1 MIQELISELT
11 TFNVNDIL
19 VNVNREDFISIRS
32 SENEMKLPLST
43 ELKKKYQHSQTHF
56 RETGVHL
63 LCVARGFLKWTYR
76 DKVCLSPILIAPLQ
90 SKLDKVRQELHVEWE
105 SADWFLNPF
114 LLRYFKNQF
123 DFEWP
128 CMEEILQNFSQLEEG
143 LLSRG
148 FEITIEDAE
157 VVGNFH
163 HHRLEVLRDLELL
176 QQSTISDNLTELI
189 HYGSTKHYERFN
201 LSARLLF
208 PADNEQLSVFS
219 EITDKN
225 LVVQGP
231 PGTGKSQVL
240 GNMIGKA
247 VFNGYS
253 TLVVS
258 EKRAALEVLKNRLQ
272 DVELQHLGFLPEENM
287 GSKELIAQLK
297 HNWQAME
304 KMEPKRSHFI
314 ELSPQL
320 LDSLQLKLDIL
331 MREDLIGGVS
341 YSEYMDLVGDKNIKE
356 SYYDGNTATIVE
368 FLNKKPL
375 LERLYNE
382 HLRDI
387 IGYIPQVLLEENRFL
402 SLENNIRQLEKK
414 WQYLRSL
421 FEFDTK
427 DELANLMKKASFAQ
441 MISNEL
447 HQPYFRTINPTKAEF
462 NRFAR
467 LYRKYLRLKKDLEA
481 YEDQVN
487 NWKEKPSKEEAL
499 GLLER
504 LDVTGFIKKYRLQKK
519 LNQLLR
525 SSFIQPRVALNKW
538 VEFCEL
544 NEKKTEVESQLLS
557 IGIQN
562 ERDMEWVSSLQLKI
576 LKDDWKDW
584 RATSVYDNNTLA
596 NNNADLHIFYQ
607 NVRTYISIAGNESLS
622 DFFHAFHS
630 KFADLVKH
638 RRDLVELTEPLYRQ
652 LGHLPNI
659 EQLENSILRS
669 NWVKFIGQF
678 NFFEQF
684 QMKSL
689 HLDVQEIIATQNK
702 ECIEFAQKINF
713 RVYQKWDQYQ
723 KLLLIGTKKL
733 KKDQRLLKERL
744 KKGKSIL
751 IKEFGKTRSHPTI
764 RELMES
770 EAREWI
776 EVLIPV
782 WMLNPAQVSNFF
794 PLETE
799 RFDFLLF
806 DESTQIPLSSAIG
819 AIHRSKRVLVVGDE
833 HQMTPTQFF
842 KTGESEPLD
851 LLHQASFTWKK
862 IMLRHHYRSQNP
874 ELISFSNKHFY
885 DHQLV
890 AYPSPNEGQRALFRT
905 YLPDALFEHRRNIKE
920 AEKLV
925 EEVRK
930 HLANHDEKIGIVAFS
945 ETQLSCIE
953 ELFSPQEKQVIEERI
968 EANSFFIKALENV
981 QGDECDILFISLG
994 YGRNPNGKI
1003 LLNFGPLNRKSGR
1016 RRLNV
1021 LLTRA
1026 RQSIYFYTSIL
1037 ADDLVISQ
1045 NEALNLLR
1053 LFLQQ
1058 IEDPSTKELSFP
1070 YNLQVEIENHSQI
1083 RFPRIFQKIKDANEL
1098 VTLQRVLENRKWE
1111 VLYA

>member
-1 MIQELISELT
+1 MIQELISDLT
-11 TFNVNDIL
+11 AFNSNDIL
-19 VNVNREDFISIRS
+19 VHAVPGSIDS
-32 SENEMKLPLST
+32 IDWEEQQIQLALSQ
-43 ELKKKYQHSQTHF
+43 ELKKKHHQSQTHF
-56 RETGVHL
+56 RETGAHL
-63 LCVARGFLKWTYR
+63 LCIAKGFLHWTYR
-76 DKVCLSPILIAPLQ
+76 DTAVSTPILIAPLQ
-90 SKLDKVRQELHVEWE
+90 YRVDKVRNELHATWDERN
-105 SADWFLNPF
+105 WFINPF
-114 LLRYFKNQF
+114 LERFFKSQY
-123 DFEWP
+123 DYEWP
-128 CMEEILQNFSQLEEG
+128 SAQDVLISLPQLEEH
-143 LLSRG
+143 LTERG
-148 FEITIEDAE
+148 FKVRVSMDALID
-157 VVGNFH
+157 NFH

-176 QQSTISDNLTELI
+176 QKQEINDNLTELI
-189 HYGSTKHYERFN
+189 HYGSTKHYEKFN

-208 PADNEQLSVFS
+208 PADNDQLRVFQ
-219 EITDKN
+219 EIADNN

-247 VFNGYS
+247 IFNGYS

-258 EKRAALEVLKNRLQ
+258 EKRAALEVLKNRLS
-272 DVELQHLGFLPEENM
+272 DVQMDHLAFLPNESQ
-287 GSKELIAQLK
+287 GARELILQLK
-297 HNWQAME
+297 ANWQEME
-304 KMEPKRSHFI
+304 KMEPTRSHFM

-341 YSEYMDLVGDKNIKE
+341 YSEYTQLVGDRNIKD
-356 SYYDGNTATIVE
+356 SVYDGNTATIVE

-375 LERLYNE
+375 LLRLYE
-382 HLRDI
+382 EDI
-387 IGYIPQVLLEENRFL
+387 RPIIRYIPQALLEESRFL
-402 SLENNIRQLEKK
+402 SLEMNIRQLEKK

-427 DELANLMKKASFAQ
+427 DDLASLMKKASFAQ

-467 LYRKYLRLKKDLEA
+467 LYRKYLKIKKDLEV

-504 LDVTGFIKKYRLQKK
+504 LDETGFLKKYRLQKK

-525 SSFIQPRVALNKW
+525 NSFIQPRVALNKW
-538 VEFCEL
+538 IEYCQL
-544 NEKKTEVESQLLS
+544 NEKKNEVESQLLT
-557 IGIQN
+557 IGIRD

-596 NNNADLHIFYQ
+596 NNNADLHIFFQ
-607 NVRTYISIAGNESLS
+607 NIRAYVTLGGNESLS
-622 DFFHAFHS
+622 DFFHAFHT

-638 RRDLVELTEPLYRQ
+638 RKDLVELTEPLYKQ
-652 LGHLPNI
+652 LAHLPNI
-659 EQLENSILRS
+659 EELENSILRS

-684 QMKSL
+684 QMNNL
-689 HLDVQEIIATQNK
+689 HLDIQEIIRTQNQ
-702 ECIEFAQKINF
+702 ENTEFAEKIKF
-713 RVYQKWDQYQ
+713 RSFQKWDQYQ

-764 RELMES
+764 RELMDS

-782 WMLNPAQVSNFF
+782 WMLNPAQVSNYF
-794 PLETE
+794 PLENG

-806 DESTQIPLSSAIG
+806 DEATQIPLSNALG
-819 AIHRSKRVLVVGDE
+819 AIHRSRRIMVVGDE
-833 HQMTPTQFF
+833 HQMTPSAFF
-842 KTGESEPLD
+842 KTGDSEPLD
-851 LLHQASFTWKK
+851 LLHQASFAWKK
-862 IMLRHHYRSQNP
+862 IMLKHHYRSQNP

-890 AYPSPNEGQRALFRT
+890 AYPSPGKPFKAIQHS
-905 YLPDALFEHRRNIKE
+905 YLPDGIFENRCNVLE
-920 AEKLV
+920 AQKLA

-930 HLANHDEKIGIVAFS
+930 HLANTDEKIGVVAFS
-945 ETQLSCIE
+945 EAQLACIME
-953 ELFSPQEKQVIEERI
+953 QFSASEQLLLEERI
-968 EANSFFIKALENV
+968 DSNTLFFKALENV
-981 QGDECDILFISLG
+981 QGDECDLLFISLA
-994 YGRNPNGKI
+994 YGKNSDGKV

-1021 LLTRA
+1021 LFTRS
-1026 RQSIYFYTSIL
+1026 RKHIHLFTSIRA
-1037 ADDLVISQ
+1037 ADLIISQ

-1053 LFLQQ
+1053 LFLLQL
-1058 IEDPSTKELSFP
+1058 EDPQVKEITFP
-1070 YNLQVEIENHSQI
+1070 YNLQVEIENFSQLKI
-1083 RFPRIFQKIKDANEL
+1083 PRIFQKINDANEL

-1111 VLYA
+1111 VQYA

>member
-1 MIQELISELT
+1 MIEELINDLT
-11 TFNVNDIL
+11 SFNVNDIL
-19 VNVNREDFISIRS
+19 VHVHRDDMTAASIQDGRIQLA
-32 SENEMKLPLST
+32 MT
-43 ELKKKYQHSQTHF
+43 TGLKKKYNQSLLHF

-63 LCVARGFLKWTYR
+63 LCLTKGILKWNYR
-76 DKVCLSPILIAPLQ
+76 DRECFTPILLVPLQ
-90 SKLDKVRQELHVEWE
+90 YTYDKVRQELQAEWE
-105 SADWFLNPF
+105 EGEWFVNPF
-114 LLRYFKNQF
+114 LVRHFQQQF
-123 DFEWP
+123 DYTWP
-128 CMEEILQNFSQLEEG
+128 SPSSILENFNALEEN
-143 LLSRG
+143 LHQRG
-148 FEITIEDAE
+148 FNVQVQDEEW
-157 VVGNFH
+157 VGNFH
-163 HHRLEVLRDLELL
+163 HHRLEVLRDLEIL
-176 QQSTISDNLTELI
+176 QLAEISDNLTELI
-189 HYGSTKHYERFN
+189 HYGSTKHYEKFN
-201 LSARLLF
+201 LSGRLLF
-208 PADNEQLSVFS
+208 AADNDQLRVFN

-225 LVVQGP
+225 IVVQGP

-247 VFNGYS
+247 IFNGYS

-258 EKRAALEVLKNRLQ
+258 EKRAALEVLKNRLGE
-272 DVELQHLGFLPEENM
+272 VKLGDLAFLPVENT
-287 GSKELIAQLK
+287 GSKELIQQLK
-297 HNWQAME
+297 ANWQSME
-304 KMEPKRSHFI
+304 KMEPTRSHFI

-331 MREDLIGGVS
+331 MREDLIGGIS
-341 YSEYMDLVGDKNIKE
+341 YSEYTELVGDKNIKE
-356 SYYDGNTATIVE
+356 SVYNGNTATIVE

-375 LERLYNE
+375 LDRLYQE
-382 HLRDI
+382 DI
-387 IGYIPQVLLEENRFL
+387 GEIIRFIPQALLEESRFL
-402 SLENNIRQLEKK
+402 SLEMNIRQLEKK

-467 LYRKYLRLKKDLEA
+467 LYRKYLKLKKDLEA
-481 YEDQVN
+481 YEDQIN
-487 NWKEKPSKEEAL
+487 NWNQKPSKEEAM

-504 LDVTGFIKKYRLQKK
+504 LDETGFLKKFRLQKK

-525 SSFIQPRVALNKW
+525 SSFIQPRIALNKW
-538 VEFCEL
+538 IEYCLL
-544 NEKKTEVESQLLS
+544 NEKKNDVESQLLS

-584 RATSVYDNNTLA
+584 RATSVYDNNILA

-607 NVRTYISIAGNESLS
+607 NVRTYITIAGNESLS
-622 DFFHAFHS
+622 AFFEAFHT

-638 RRDLVELTEPLYRQ
+638 RRDLIELTEPLYKQ
-652 LGHLPNI
+652 LGQLKNLDD
-659 EQLENSILRS
+659 LENSILRS

-689 HLDVQEIIATQNK
+689 HLDIQEIIQMQNK
-702 ECIEFAQKINF
+702 ECIEFAEKILF

-733 KKDQRLLKERL
+733 KKEQRLLKERL

-764 RELMES
+764 RELLDS

-782 WMLNPAQVSNFF
+782 WMLNPAQVANFF
-794 PLETE
+794 PMETK

-806 DESTQIPLSSAIG
+806 DESTQIPLSNAIG
-819 AIHRSKRVLVVGDE
+819 AIQRSRRVLVVGDE
-833 HQMTPTQFF
+833 QQMTPSNFF
-842 KTGESEPLD
+842 KSGDSEPLD
-851 LLHQASFTWKK
+851 LLHQAGFTWKK
-862 IMLRHHYRSQNP
+862 MMLRHHYRSQNP

-890 AYPSPNEGQRALFRT
+890 AYPSPGSQKSAIHLHFLPEGT
-905 YLPDALFEHRRNIKE
+905 YDNRRNE
-920 AEKLV
+920 AEAKQLA
-925 EEVRK
+925 EEIRNQ
-930 HLANHDEKIGIVAFS
+930 LANHDEKIGIVAFS
-945 ETQLSCIE
+945 ESQLACIE
-953 ELFSPQEKQVIEERI
+953 EQFSPAEKTIIEQRI
-968 EANSFFIKALENV
+968 EDNSFFLKALENV
-981 QGDECDILFISLG
+981 QGDECDLLYISLG
-994 YGRNPNGKI
+994 YGKNAEGKV

-1021 LLTRA
+1021 LFTRA
-1026 RQSIYFYTSIL
+1026 RKNIHFYASIQAS
-1037 ADDLVISQ
+1037 DLIISQ

-1058 IEDPSTKELSFP
+1058 LEDPENQEISFP
-1070 YNLQVEIENHSQI
+1070 YNLEAEIENHSQI
-1083 RFPRIFQKIKDANEL
+1083 RFPRIFKKIKDANEL
-1098 VTLQRVLENRKWE
+1098 VTLQRVLENRNWQ